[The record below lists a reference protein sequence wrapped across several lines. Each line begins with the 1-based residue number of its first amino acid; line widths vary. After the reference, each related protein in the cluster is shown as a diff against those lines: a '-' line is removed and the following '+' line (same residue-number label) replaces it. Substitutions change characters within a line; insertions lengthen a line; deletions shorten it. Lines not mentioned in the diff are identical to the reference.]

1 MVLLKKLPGRGRAH
15 LTSLS
20 STVDAVGVS
29 SKHPAG
35 PLPPTSETLLAA
47 ISDFLTDR
55 GPITFTPS
63 FLFLP
68 LSRPLLNY
76 YSNIPAIICMPAKSS
91 PASPFLIPDL
101 ILGEDGGTSLHRPRS

>member
-1 MVLLKKLPGRGRAH
+1 MGFMRRRSWAGLIRGKKRGRGGEEWNDRGWFYLRSFRGRGH
-15 LTSLS
+15 TFTSLS
-20 STVDAVGVS
+20 PAVDAVGVS

-63 FLFLP
+63 S
-68 LSRPLLNY
+68 LSL
-76 YSNIPAIICMPAKSS
+76 
-91 PASPFLIPDL
+91 
-101 ILGEDGGTSLHRPRS
+101 SLDRC